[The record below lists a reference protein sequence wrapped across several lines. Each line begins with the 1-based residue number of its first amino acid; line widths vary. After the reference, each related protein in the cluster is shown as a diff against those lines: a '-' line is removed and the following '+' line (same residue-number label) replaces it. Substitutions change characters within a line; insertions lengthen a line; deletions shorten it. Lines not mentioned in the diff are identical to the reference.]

1 MVDSK
6 NIPFSLAEQCQQA
19 INRIDHAK
27 NLPPRQLEKEADKLE
42 CEIVRLRDALIEHL
56 RGSDVSSLA
65 GPGGALEKINAALS
79 LILTVEYPV
88 TAIQRSALTQARD
101 SLADA
106 VRTMP

>member
-1 MVDSK
+1 MPDATDSQL
-6 NIPFSLAEQCQQA
+6 SLAEQCQEA

-27 NLPPRQLEKEADKLE
+27 NLHPRELEKEADRLE

-56 RGSDVSSLA
+56 RRSDVSSVA
-65 GPGGALEKINAALS
+65 GRNAALEKINAALS

-106 VRTMP
+106 MRTIS